1 MKYKALDEL
10 LSANGANRN
19 PLDKTELK
27 SWIALIVTAV
37 AATSIFGLVWLI
49 ILLAVPIILLV
60 IGTRYRDP
68 RYCPIEPRISLF
80 LIVSGSV
87 ALALITLNI
96 IISVVTIFLTS
107 LRYPYIQCTNNVPI
121 TTTGFGGANT
131 NLSCVVDCSTD
142 GGYSS
147 SPINILTDCVSASSS
162 FSMMTSEGTK
172 TKTLAAEAHFYIAY
186 RGSAWVPLYD
196 PAQRGLEW
204 SIVTYIDLRKR
215 PDGFINTPP
224 VVKFVSPQY
233 TFVNKTIKINIP
245 VSDANAGDDVRCRW
259 STFTSGYRRRKRSND
274 EENHENQHQ
283 PDHRYKTQNDNN
295 EIINTRKKRQTCQ
308 CSSGKLCTAIEC
320 QNTLCTGIKCASTCC
335 DSVATKISTT
345 DSTTSTAIMTTTGA
359 TSATTLT
366 TVSTSIMSS
375 TTLET
380 VGTLK
385 STSTYPIRQAI
396 DECADICYPDRVPT
410 GTTLSNCTITF
421 TGDKAGVWYAV
432 AIQVEDFIDSTSTT
446 PMSSVPVQM
455 LIYVQ
460 PQPACSDAPI
470 IFPLSRC
477 LEVQVGISISF
488 NLSIMD
494 LCNQTVAKL
503 ADIIISSAIT
513 GMTRDNLTS
522 SPTNSSVS
530 YVTFAWTPQANQAGS
545 KQLCVIAFTT

>member
-1 MKYKALDEL
+1 
-10 LSANGANRN
+10 
-19 PLDKTELK
+19 
-27 SWIALIVTAV
+27 
-37 AATSIFGLVWLI
+37 
-49 ILLAVPIILLV
+49 
-60 IGTRYRDP
+60 
-68 RYCPIEPRISLF
+68 
-80 LIVSGSV
+80 
-87 ALALITLNI
+87 
-96 IISVVTIFLTS
+96 
-107 LRYPYIQCTNNVPI
+107 YPYIQCTNNVPI

-530 YVTFAWTPQANQAGS
+530 YVTFAWTPQANQVGS
-545 KQLCVIAFTT
+545 KQLCVIAFTTENLESDQYCVTFTVKNSSDVCVTTTTSTSTKTTTSTTTTVTTATTTTEKAP

>member
-1 MKYKALDEL
+1 
-10 LSANGANRN
+10 
-19 PLDKTELK
+19 
-27 SWIALIVTAV
+27 
-37 AATSIFGLVWLI
+37 
-49 ILLAVPIILLV
+49 
-60 IGTRYRDP
+60 
-68 RYCPIEPRISLF
+68 
-80 LIVSGSV
+80 
-87 ALALITLNI
+87 
-96 IISVVTIFLTS
+96 
-107 LRYPYIQCTNNVPI
+107 
-121 TTTGFGGANT
+121 
-131 NLSCVVDCSTD
+131 
-142 GGYSS
+142 
-147 SPINILTDCVSASSS
+147 
-162 FSMMTSEGTK
+162 MMTSEGTK

-545 KQLCVIAFTT
+545 KQLCVIAFTTENLESDQYCVTFTVKNSSDVCVTTTTSTNTTGNTACN